1 MMLKIK
7 ILLFITGLGFLIFNE
22 VGIMKLITLY
32 NDNKDV
38 QNHLNQK
45 NIEINNLIS
54 EIDKLKNDPEYQKK
68 IARQKYRMAKKDEK
82 IYRVE
87 NQKIIDIP

>member
-7 ILLFITGLGFLIFNE
+7 ILLFIVGLGFLIFNE

-38 QNHLNQK
+38 QNHLNQR